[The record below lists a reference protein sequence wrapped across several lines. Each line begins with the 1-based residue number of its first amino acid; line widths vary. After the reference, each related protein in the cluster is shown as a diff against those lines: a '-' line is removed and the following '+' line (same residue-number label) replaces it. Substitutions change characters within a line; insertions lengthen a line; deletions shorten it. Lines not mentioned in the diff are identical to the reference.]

1 MKCGESFYIGIARY
15 AKPVTK
21 MVYNGMLLK
30 LCIRIK
36 CYISLLV
43 FRILIRFYIFPFL
56 FVVND
61 SYMHIYRA
69 YRSADMATSV
79 KTEPHTDMMD
89 M

>member
-21 MVYNGMLLK
+21 MVYNAMLLK
-30 LCIRIK
+30 LCIRIS
-36 CYISLLV
+36 YLV
-43 FRILIRFYIFPFL
+43 FSFL
-56 FVVND
+56 FVGND
-61 SYMHIYRA
+61 SYLYIKRA

>member
-21 MVYNGMLLK
+21 MVYNAMLLK
-30 LCIRIK
+30 LCIRIQ
-36 CYISLLV
+36 
-43 FRILIRFYIFPFL
+43 RYIFSDTYTFYLFSFL
-56 FVVND
+56 FVEND
-61 SYMHIYRA
+61 SYVYIYRA

-79 KTEPHTDMMD
+79 KTEPQTDMMD